1 MEQQI
6 STLGRWNINGL
17 AVPAAIILAM
27 SANGQLNTL
36 VHILRMGGGVTH
48 KQSKRT
54 NRYDEVELFSG
65 ILFCVDLLIAGVLA
79 NLWQVTEFTS
89 KNKKPLCKAA
99 CSAE

>member
-6 STLGRWNINGL
+6 STLGHWNINGL
-17 AVPAAIILAM
+17 AVTAAIILAM

-36 VHILRMGGGVTH
+36 VYILKRVEELH

-79 NLWQVTEFTS
+79 NLW
-89 KNKKPLCKAA
+89 
-99 CSAE
+99 

>member
-36 VHILRMGGGVTH
+36 VHILRMGGGVT
-48 KQSKRT
+48 QAEQT
-54 NRYDEVELFSG
+54 YE
-65 ILFCVDLLIAGVLA
+65 
-79 NLWQVTEFTS
+79 
-89 KNKKPLCKAA
+89 PL
-99 CSAE
+99 